1 MLADQCTQFHISL
14 CAQMQYAS
22 IFTFLQKQT
31 DTLSEVLQIF
41 VYSFLQCTMN
51 IFFMHMGENPVLKD
65 REHWSWVRR
74 LLVRTVTPEA
84 ESWLKVKAQA
94 WQVSTRESGAS
105 SVLSPQRGQN

>member
-1 MLADQCTQFHISL
+1 M
-14 CAQMQYAS
+14 YAS
-22 IFTFLQKQT
+22 IVFFVLRCILHTYLHFIETGQYHR
-31 DTLSEVLQIF
+31 DVVLQTF
-41 VYSFLQCTMN
+41 YCYFTMY
-51 IFFMHMGENPVLKD
+51 MHMGENPVLKD

>member
-41 VYSFLQCTMN
+41 VYSYLQCTMN
-51 IFFMHMGENPVLKD
+51 IFFMHMGENVLAYVCACSHMW
-65 REHWSWVRR
+65 ECVHVRGGG
-74 LLVRTVTPEA
+74 EGCF
-84 ESWLKVKAQA
+84 
-94 WQVSTRESGAS
+94 QVP
-105 SVLSPQRGQN
+105 LDFIC